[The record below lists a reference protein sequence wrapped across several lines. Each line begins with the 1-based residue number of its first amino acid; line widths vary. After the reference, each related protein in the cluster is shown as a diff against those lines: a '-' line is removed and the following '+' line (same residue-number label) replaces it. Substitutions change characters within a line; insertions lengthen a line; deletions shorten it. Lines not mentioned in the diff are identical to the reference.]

1 MISTKIGPIRLGSC
15 PVCSDRIDDKK
26 SYWCKRE
33 VVKTSCHH
41 PHYYHLDCIA
51 SKFDALPYHPRR
63 CEVCGE
69 QPLPLVRLSGL
80 KHDEKSP
87 YCEPY
92 VLDVIRTGSTSLLQ
106 KLCKL
111 FPQMLTQK
119 FHSPTEHCDM
129 PLLFLAVHY
138 RQTECLQ
145 TLIDNGANER
155 NQLDAALNF
164 AARLGHTACI
174 SVLLNNGATSVNYA
188 LELAVKGGHDD
199 CLNALIDNG
208 VNNFDRAF
216 YLAAYG
222 GQVSGMDILLNRA
235 PDIEPDQLN
244 DYLNS
249 AAHAGYP
256 QILQLLID
264 NGANDL
270 NRALRSA
277 AIQGHSDCLQILISN
292 GADDTEEALNSAVL
306 GGHTECLE
314 LLIDNGASELNVAHI
329 LAEQFDHGE
338 CEQILREKITSQ
350 DQGCIIL

>member
-26 SYWCKRE
+26 SSWCKRE
-33 VVKTSCHH
+33 VVKTSCHR
-41 PHYYHLDCIA
+41 PHYYHLGCIA

-338 CEQILREKITSQ
+338 CEQILREKITTQ